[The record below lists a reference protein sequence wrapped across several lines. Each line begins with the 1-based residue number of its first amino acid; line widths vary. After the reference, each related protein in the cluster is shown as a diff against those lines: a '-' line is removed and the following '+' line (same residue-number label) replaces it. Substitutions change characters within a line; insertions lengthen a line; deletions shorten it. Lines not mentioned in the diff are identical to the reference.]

1 MNESLNFE
9 EQEIEKNKEKLKE
22 ILLKIINKGSNYVIR
37 GMPINNHIKEI
48 LINTK
53 EALKEEDFNNV
64 IKIAI
69 TSSIKEG
76 LEILGKD
83 SKELNGI
90 ENITDIAFNG
100 GLVKSLNLGVDM
112 VENMKK
118 YGNLFYNYI
127 EDFFESLKGYIAGK
141 DFKKRVYEYIG
152 KCLDNVESFKDIC
165 SEWYDAYDEFDI
177 KGIKEIAGK
186 LKKMKNNISF
196 DNACL
201 NENALIQ
208 NATELISRNNKKLTP
223 VQFDICANI
232 EKI

>member
-22 ILLKIINKGSNYVIR
+22 ILLRIINKGSNYVIR

-90 ENITDIAFNG
+90 ENITDVAFNG

-118 YGNLFYNYI
+118 YGNLFYN
-127 EDFFESLKGYIAGK
+127 
-141 DFKKRVYEYIG
+141 
-152 KCLDNVESFKDIC
+152 
-165 SEWYDAYDEFDI
+165 
-177 KGIKEIAGK
+177 
-186 LKKMKNNISF
+186 
-196 DNACL
+196 
-201 NENALIQ
+201 
-208 NATELISRNNKKLTP
+208 
-223 VQFDICANI
+223 
-232 EKI
+232 

>member
-83 SKELNGI
+83 
-90 ENITDIAFNG
+90 
-100 GLVKSLNLGVDM
+100 
-112 VENMKK
+112 
-118 YGNLFYNYI
+118 
-127 EDFFESLKGYIAGK
+127 
-141 DFKKRVYEYIG
+141 
-152 KCLDNVESFKDIC
+152 
-165 SEWYDAYDEFDI
+165 
-177 KGIKEIAGK
+177 
-186 LKKMKNNISF
+186 
-196 DNACL
+196 
-201 NENALIQ
+201 
-208 NATELISRNNKKLTP
+208 
-223 VQFDICANI
+223 
-232 EKI
+232 

>member
-127 EDFFESLKGYIAGK
+127 EDFFAS
-141 DFKKRVYEYIG
+141 
-152 KCLDNVESFKDIC
+152 
-165 SEWYDAYDEFDI
+165 
-177 KGIKEIAGK
+177 
-186 LKKMKNNISF
+186 
-196 DNACL
+196 
-201 NENALIQ
+201 
-208 NATELISRNNKKLTP
+208 
-223 VQFDICANI
+223 
-232 EKI
+232 